1 MNCPVI
7 TRTAI
12 VRNPNGLHL
21 RPAGVLSKMAGEF
34 TAQVQICKD
43 GLCVDAASI
52 LDLITLV
59 ASHGSELKI
68 QATGDDAQAA
78 VDAVAEFIESD
89 VADDDHSA

>member
-43 GLCVDAASI
+43 GLCVD
-52 LDLITLV
+52 
-59 ASHGSELKI
+59 
-68 QATGDDAQAA
+68 
-78 VDAVAEFIESD
+78 
-89 VADDDHSA
+89 